1 MKIATLIVRSLLGI
15 LFLFTSV
22 SYFLHLNPEPAST
35 GDFKAFQV
43 GLVASTYL
51 IPLAKTVELLC
62 GLSFVTGKFTTLAN
76 IIIFP
81 VIINILLINYFL
93 TPENLPLAIGVFLA
107 NVFLI
112 YSHWENYK
120 GLFKMNG

>member
-51 IPLAKTVELLC
+51 IPLAKSVELLC

-93 TPENLPLAIGVFLA
+93 TPENLPLAIGVFAA

-112 YSHWENYK
+112 YSHWHNYE

>member
-51 IPLAKTVELLC
+51 IPLAKTIELLC

-93 TPENLPLAIGVFLA
+93 TPENLSIAIGIFLA
-107 NVFLI
+107 NIFLI

>member
-1 MKIATLIVRSLLGI
+1 MKIATLIVRLLLGI
-15 LFLFTSV
+15 LFLYTSI

-43 GLVASTYL
+43 GLIASTYL
-51 IPLAKTVELLC
+51 MPLAKTVELLC

-93 TPENLPLAIGVFLA
+93 TPEHLPLAIGVFVG

-120 GLFKMNG
+120 GLFKVN

>member
-15 LFLFTSV
+15 LFLYTSI
-22 SYFLHLNPEPAST
+22 SYFLHLNPEPATT
-35 GDFKAFQV
+35 GNFKAFQV

-51 IPLAKTVELLC
+51 IPLAKTLELLC

-76 IIIFP
+76 IVIFP

-93 TPENLPLAIGVFLA
+93 TPESLPIAIGIFLA
-107 NVFLI
+107 NIFLI

>member
-51 IPLAKTVELLC
+51 MPLAKTVELLC

-93 TPENLPLAIGVFLA
+93 TPESLPLAIAVFLA
-107 NVFLI
+107 NIFLI

>member
-1 MKIATLIVRSLLGI
+1 MKIVTLIVRSLLGI
-15 LFLFTSV
+15 LFLFTSI
-22 SYFLHLNPEPAST
+22 SYFLHLNPEPATT

-51 IPLAKTVELLC
+51 LPLAKTVQLLC

-93 TPENLPLAIGVFLA
+93 APENLPIAIGIFAA